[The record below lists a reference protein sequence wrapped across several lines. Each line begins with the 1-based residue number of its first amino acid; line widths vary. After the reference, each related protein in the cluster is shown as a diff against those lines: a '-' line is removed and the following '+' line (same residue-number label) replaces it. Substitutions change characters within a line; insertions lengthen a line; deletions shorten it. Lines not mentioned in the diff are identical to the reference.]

1 MVSRQFRWFGLF
13 GALALLAGGACA
25 HQPAPFANKEKKPR
39 SDRPAPYNPAKN
51 YPEWAYDKPSYMKP
65 EGEPKAEPRSREKDP
80 PHYFSNKSVVM
91 VQQPEGYDPEEI
103 ARVGIWVTH
112 DNGFHWKRVG
122 YFGRSE
128 SFYPL
133 QVKGDGDYGVRFV
146 GPGQEA
152 AMESLAYPNRVYH
165 VDSKKPQ
172 VTISV
177 DPEQAWY
184 NIGQTVRVAWTA
196 ADPHLTAQP
205 VRLFAIT
212 DWESDR
218 VKPIE
223 IAQNLA
229 DTGSMN
235 FTIPNNLLGDGFRFR
250 ADAIDR
256 AGNLGIAYSHTLQI
270 VTDPVDG
277 GERPPVRMSTYRD
290 TGANAPMPNDPT
302 PPPAPA
308 QWQSTPAPTQWQPAP
323 PSSDGQ
329 LLPLQEVTPS
339 QGASQEG
346 WESSRTPTGNQAAS
360 ATYHAP
366 GQIIGS
372 GSTTFGG
379 TADRTDIG
387 DASPTMTAGGG
398 GSFGPQQSGIHRNS
412 TPDTTRVSSAGIG
425 DGRSGGPNLPLAG
438 PTRSVAH
445 PIWNWMYWTAVS
457 PRDGVA
463 FGWGVDESNDPSNRS
478 DGTIV
483 HDTPTPN
490 SENAEG
496 TDGSGSEEAVVR
508 PVSASDDTPT
518 GSTTA
523 DENGAS
529 TDDDEESDEAMDG
542 GVSQDEPPT
551 DTTGASVSQVLPDAN
566 CDDSTLASVDGNVV
580 APMGM
585 PSDCNMN
592 EPALGQDLVDQI
604 VSADLNGNTQRL
616 GGGLAAPMPATV
628 WSIHDD
634 APAGPTHPWRSLTS
648 TIRSK
653 AEVVWSLPRPSLKFE
668 LTRLFARQTVPPSNN
683 GAAARSAKSGAAGEP
698 VRTAS
703 LVEETN

>member
-1 MVSRQFRWFGLF
+1 MVSRQSRWFGLF

-25 HQPAPFANKEKKPR
+25 RQPAPFANQEKKPR

-65 EGEPKAEPRSREKDP
+65 EGEPKAELPSREKDP
-80 PHYFSNKSVVM
+80 PHFFSSKTVVM

-103 ARVGIWVTH
+103 ARIGIWVTH

-165 VDSKKPQ
+165 VDTKKPL

-290 TGANAPMPNDPT
+290 TSSAAPMPNDPT

-308 QWQSTPAPTQWQPAP
+308 QWQTTPAPSQWPSTP
-323 PSSDGQ
+323 PSNDGQ

-339 QGASQEG
+339 KGASQNG
-346 WESSRTPTGNQAAS
+346 WESSSSPAGNQAAS

-366 GQIIGS
+366 GQVIGS
-372 GSTTFGG
+372 GSTTATG
-379 TADRTDIG
+379 TTDRTDIG
-387 DASPTMTAGGG
+387 DASPTMTAGRS
-398 GSFGPQQSGIHRNS
+398 GSINAQPIGIHHGS
-412 TPDTTRVSSAGIG
+412 TPNTTRVSTAGIG
-425 DGRSGGPNLPLAG
+425 DGHTGGPQSPLAG

-445 PIWNWMYWTAVS
+445 PAWNWMYWTAVS
-457 PRDGVA
+457 PRDGRV
-463 FGWGVDESNDPSNRS
+463 FGWGVGESTDTSNRS
-478 DGTIV
+478 DGAIV
-483 HDTPTPN
+483 HDSPTP
-490 SENAEG
+490 SENDTG

-508 PVSASDDTPT
+508 PVSASDDAPA

-523 DENGAS
+523 VESDAS
-529 TDDDEESDEAMDG
+529 TDDDDESDEGMDG
-542 GVSQDEPPT
+542 GASPDESPT

-566 CDDSTLASVDGNVV
+566 GHDSSLASVDGNVV
-580 APMGM
+580 APLGM
-585 PSDCNMN
+585 SNECNMN
-592 EPALGQDLVDQI
+592 EPVLGQDLVDQI
-604 VSADLNGNTQRL
+604 VSADLNGATQAA

-648 TIRSK
+648 AIRSK

-668 LTRLFARQTVPPSNN
+668 LTRLFARQTVPPSPQ
-683 GAAARSAKSGAAGEP
+683 GARSTKAGAAGEP

>member
-1 MVSRQFRWFGLF
+1 MVSRQSRWFGLF
-13 GALALLAGGACA
+13 GALAILAGGACA

-65 EGEPKAEPRSREKDP
+65 EGEPKAEQRSREKDP
-80 PHYFSNKSVVM
+80 PHFFSNKTVVM

-103 ARVGIWVTH
+103 ARIGIWVTH

-152 AMESLAYPNRVYH
+152 AIESLPYPNRVYH
-165 VDSKKPQ
+165 VDSKKPV
-172 VTISV
+172 VTISI

-196 ADPHLTAQP
+196 ADPHLIAQP

-229 DTGSMN
+229 DSGSIN
-235 FTIPNNLLGDGFRFR
+235 FTIPNDLLGDGFRFR

-270 VTDPVDG
+270 VTDPVEG
-277 GERPPVRMSTYRD
+277 GTERPPVRMSNYHEP
-290 TGANAPMPNDPT
+290 AQNEPLPNDPT
-302 PPPAPA
+302 PPPPA
-308 QWQSTPAPTQWQPAP
+308 IQWQSN
-323 PSSDGQ
+323 PSSGGSSTPPAGEMQ

-339 QGASQEG
+339 KGASLQGSESTQE
-346 WESSRTPTGNQAAS
+346 PTGNQAAN
-360 ATYHAP
+360 AAPHTP
-366 GQIIGS
+366 GQVIGS
-372 GSTTFGG
+372 GSTTWTG
-379 TADRTDIG
+379 TTDRTDIG
-387 DASPTMTAGGG
+387 DSSPTVAASTSVTNRSIHTSGGDQDG
-398 GSFGPQQSGIHRNS
+398 S
-412 TPDTTRVSSAGIG
+412 TPVASTHTGNRHSSSTI
-425 DGRSGGPNLPLAG
+425 SPLAG
-438 PTRSVAH
+438 PTRSVVH
-445 PIWNWMYWTAVS
+445 PAWNWMYWTAVS
-457 PRDGVA
+457 PRDGRA
-463 FGWGVDESNDPSNRS
+463 FGWGVGETDEDTNRS
-478 DGTIV
+478 DGAIV
-483 HDTPTPN
+483 NDTPARQAQRN
-490 SENAEG
+490 GE
-496 TDGSGSEEAVVR
+496 TDGHGSDGSIAR
-508 PVSASDDTPT
+508 PVSTTDDST
-518 GSTTA
+518 GSDTTS
-523 DENGAS
+523 DEGENTKG
-529 TDDDEESDEAMDG
+529 DDEESDESMDG
-542 GVSQDEPPT
+542 GVNRNEPPKT
-551 DTTGASVSQVLPDAN
+551 DASGASVSQVVPDVN
-566 CDDSTLASVDGNVV
+566 CDEAIVASADGFAAAMNR
-580 APMGM
+580 ANEC
-585 PSDCNMN
+585 SMN
-592 EPALGQDLVDQI
+592 EPVLDQDLVDQI
-604 VSADLNGNTQRL
+604 VSADLNCDAQRT

-628 WSIHDD
+628 WSIHED

-648 TIRSK
+648 AIRSK

-668 LTRLFARQTVPPSNN
+668 LTRLFARQTVPPSND
-683 GAAARSAKSGAAGEP
+683 GAAARSAKAGASGEP

-703 LVEETN
+703 LSDETN